1 MTEKRAYAFKPR
13 VSFPIDAQTAGE
25 ALEKIKGHNSG
36 DLTPE
41 AVVESAKDAK
51 SPLHPV
57 FEWDDAKAGHQF
69 RVQQAGTLIRSVIVT
84 VSGGAEGETETTQV
98 SVRDTGRGGTAT
110 AHVVTAEELH
120 KAKVERGWREIE
132 DWHKQY
138 GDVAEFAGVGA
149 ALSGFLAMRAGE
161 KSKKKAAA

>member
-41 AVVESAKDAK
+41 AVVEAAKDAK

-57 FEWDDAKAGHQF
+57 FEWDDAKAGYQF
-69 RVQQAGTLIRSVIVT
+69 RVQQAGVLIRAVIVT
-84 VSGGAEGETETTQV
+84 VSGGEQTSQKVDAKVTD
-98 SVRDTGRGGTAT
+98 SSRAAGTAQ
-110 AHVVTAEELH
+110 AHIVTPEELH
-120 KAKVERGWREIE
+120 RQRVEKGWTALI

-138 GDVAEFAGVGA
+138 GDVSEFAGVAA
-149 ALSGFLAMRAGE
+149 ALSGFLAMRVAE
-161 KSKKKAAA
+161 KKKAAA